1 MYVLDLFSHK
11 SPGAFICMFSE
22 YTGIMGKVASAP
34 KCSISGRK
42 SAPVWLRM
50 PPRPQVQ
57 HLSLLSFYPFKLDFI
72 SHVYDVRICL
82 EPASVTPHEWPDD
95 ITKWPVSMILLVFLH
110 QQPQLLSALHY
121 FVLLYDVCL
130 RYAPG
135 TAQRI
140 TLTCHTLTVSSL
152 ADPAALVPKEGK
164 NAQSP
169 VTLWTR
175 SLDAI

>member
-72 SHVYDVRICL
+72 SHGYDVRVCL

-110 QQPQLLSALHY
+110 QQPQVLSALHICSPICCASQ
-121 FVLLYDVCL
+121 VCT
-130 RYAPG
+130 RYSTANHTNLPHIDCVITGRPCCIG
-135 TAQRI
+135 TKGR
-140 TLTCHTLTVSSL
+140 
-152 ADPAALVPKEGK
+152 
-164 NAQSP
+164 
-169 VTLWTR
+169 
-175 SLDAI
+175 